1 MIVDVEVAVLKD
13 VLALFD
19 VDVSVVVLITVPLTT
34 EQLYPWNDGK
44 QVQMYPRLPIFWHVP
59 PFSQGF
65 GLHSSSKEKW
75 RLEW

>member
-34 EQLYPWNDGK
+34 EQLYP
-44 QVQMYPRLPIFWHVP
+44 
-59 PFSQGF
+59 
-65 GLHSSSKEKW
+65 
-75 RLEW
+75 